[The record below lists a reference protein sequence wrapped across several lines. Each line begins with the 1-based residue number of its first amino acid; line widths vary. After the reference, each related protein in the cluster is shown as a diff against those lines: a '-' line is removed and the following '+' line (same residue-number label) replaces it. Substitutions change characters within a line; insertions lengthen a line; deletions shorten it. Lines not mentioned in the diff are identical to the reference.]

1 MEIQIK
7 GTQQS
12 HLGHVY
18 LKKNVKI
25 LLTSV
30 SDPCVFEHEQC
41 LEDNVHLGEFL
52 EIFLGSSRCTCAY
65 PEFE

>member
-12 HLGHVY
+12 HLGHAH

-25 LLTSV
+25 LPTSV
-30 SDPCVFEHEQC
+30 SDPCVFEHGQY

-52 EIFLGSSRCTCAY
+52 EMFLGSSRCTCAY